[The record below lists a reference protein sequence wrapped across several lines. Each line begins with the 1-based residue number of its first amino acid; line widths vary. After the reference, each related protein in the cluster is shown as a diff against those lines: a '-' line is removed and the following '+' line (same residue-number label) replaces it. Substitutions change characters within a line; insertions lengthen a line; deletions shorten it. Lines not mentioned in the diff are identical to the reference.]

1 MPMSDEPTVSG
12 WLPPSAP
19 GAQPPPRFEAR
30 PPAPPE
36 EEPPAEEAKEHGE
49 PEERL
54 WAPPPPEAERS
65 APPGWAP
72 PSSPSRFQ
80 AGRAYQDTPAPA
92 PGPPRPTFAG
102 DRPRGAPNRLAVAAL
117 VLGIAGIALLVLS
130 LGLSFIFSIPL
141 TGAAWV
147 CAHQA
152 RTRLRL
158 GREVS
163 GAGQVKAGLI
173 LGIGGTVLGIAAM
186 IVWIVL
192 IAQGLSIEEF
202 REDLERELER
212 QRARDS
218 RAALESI
225 RAAIAT
231 LPPWR

>member
-1 MPMSDEPTVSG
+1 MSDEPTVSG

-30 PPAPPE
+30 PPAPPG
-36 EEPPAEEAKEHGE
+36 EEPPAEEATERGE
-49 PEERL
+49 PQERL
-54 WAPPPPEAERS
+54 WAPPPVEEERT
-65 APPGWAP
+65 APAGWAP
-72 PSSPSRFQ
+72 PSAPSGF
-80 AGRAYQDTPAPA
+80 RAPDAPQQTAA
-92 PGPPRPTFAG
+92 PEPPRPIFAG

-141 TGAAWV
+141 SAAAWV

-202 REDLERELER
+202 RDELERELER
-212 QRARDS
+212 RRARDS
-218 RAALESI
+218 RAELDSV

-231 LPPWR
+231 MLPWR

>member
-1 MPMSDEPTVSG
+1 MPDEPTVSG

-19 GAQPPPRFEAR
+19 GSNPPPRFETR
-30 PPAPPE
+30 VPDPP
-36 EEPPAEEAKEHGE
+36 EEPPADE
-49 PEERL
+49 PEAEARL
-54 WAPPPPEAERS
+54 WAPPPAADERAAPE
-65 APPGWAP
+65 GWAP
-72 PSSPSRFQ
+72 PGSGWER
-80 AGRAYQDTPAPA
+80 RDTRQDARPAEA
-92 PGPPRPTFAG
+92 ARPTFVG
-102 DRPRGAPNRLAVAAL
+102 GTPRGTPNRLAVAGL

-141 TGAAWV
+141 SGAAWV

-152 RTRLRL
+152 RTRLRV

-202 REDLERELER
+202 RDELERELER
-212 QRARDS
+212 RRARDS
-218 RAALESI
+218 RAELDAI
-225 RAAIAT
+225 RGAIAW
-231 LPPWR
+231 LLPWRWG

>member
-1 MPMSDEPTVSG
+1 MPDEPTVSG

-30 PPAPPE
+30 PPAPPG
-36 EEPPAEEAKEHGE
+36 EEPPAEEAGQGE
-49 PEERL
+49 PQERL
-54 WAPPPPEAERS
+54 WAPPPPEAERT
-65 APPGWAP
+65 APAGWAP
-72 PSSPSRFQ
+72 PSAPSGF
-80 AGRAYQDTPAPA
+80 RAPDPRQERPAT
-92 PGPPRPTFAG
+92 GPPRPTFAG
-102 DRPRGAPNRLAVAAL
+102 DRPRGTPNRLAVAAL

-141 TGAAWV
+141 SGAAWV

-152 RTRLRL
+152 RTRLRV

-173 LGIGGTVLGIAAM
+173 LGIGGTVLGIVAM

-202 REDLERELER
+202 RDELERELER

-218 RAALESI
+218 RAELDSL

-231 LPPWR
+231 LLPWR